1 MQKLA
6 TFLLVGFVFLLTQP
20 AAQAQTAITL
30 TSYTDYTNGQWT
42 LGFEFTPTENI
53 AVTALGS
60 FFPTGATDEHGV
72 TLWTDGGGTLA
83 TTTVTGN
90 GTEGFDFTGIT
101 PVDLLAGTTYVI
113 GATTLTDDY
122 ADGGAPPA
130 TFTVNPGI
138 DYIRHVETSCT
149 GVTPCFT
156 TGGGTI
162 SDFGAN
168 FEFVATPEPASFVL
182 MGTGLL
188 VLGRRFRRR
197 T

>member
-30 TSYTDYTNGQWT
+30 TSYTDFTNGTWT
-42 LGFEFTPTENI
+42 LGFKFTPTENI

-60 FFPTGATDEHGV
+60 FFPTSATDGHGV
-72 TLWTDGGGTLA
+72 TLWNDLGGVLA
-83 TTTVTGN
+83 STTVTGN
-90 GTEGFDFTGIT
+90 GTEGFDFTAIT
-101 PVDLLAGTTYVI
+101 AVDLLAGDTYIV
-113 GATTLTDDY
+113 GANTLSDNY
-122 ADGGAPPA
+122 ADQGA
-130 TFTVNPGI
+130 TFTTNPAI
-138 DYIRHVETSCT
+138 DYLGHVETRCS
-149 GVTPCFT
+149 GPTPCFPGT
-156 TGGGTI
+156 TTSI
-162 SDFGAN
+162 FDDFGAN

-182 MGTGLL
+182 MGTGLF